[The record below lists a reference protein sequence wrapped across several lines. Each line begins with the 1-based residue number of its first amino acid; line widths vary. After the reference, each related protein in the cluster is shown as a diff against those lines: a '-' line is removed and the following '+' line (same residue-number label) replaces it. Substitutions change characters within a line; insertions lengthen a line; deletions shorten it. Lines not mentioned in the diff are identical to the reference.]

1 MLYRLGGI
9 GIETASDDWYVAPGA
24 SVIGRVRFGI
34 SASVWFGCVLRGD
47 NDWIALG
54 HRVNVQDGSIIHT
67 DAGVPVSLEAD
78 VSIGHGAILHGC
90 TIGAG
95 SLIANGAIVLDRVTI
110 GRRCLIAA
118 GTLIPPGKTIP
129 DDSVVM
135 GSPGKVVRQV
145 ADRELT
151 MMAETTEHYVA
162 RIREYRRGLE
172 VEPRESPRPAG

>member
-1 MLYRLGGI
+1 VIYRLGDACVQALS
-9 GIETASDDWYVAPGA
+9 EDWYVAPSA

-34 SASVWFGCVLRGD
+34 SASVWFNCVIRGD
-47 NDWIALG
+47 NDWIVLG
-54 HRVNVQDGSIIHT
+54 DRVNVQDGSIIHT
-67 DAGVPVSLEAD
+67 DAGVSVHLGAD
-78 VSIGHGAILHGC
+78 VSVGHGAILHGC
-90 TIGAG
+90 SIGEG
-95 SLIANGAIVLDRVTI
+95 SLIANGAIVLDGATI

-118 GTLIPPGKTIP
+118 GALVPPGKAIP
-129 DDSVVM
+129 DRSVVM

-172 VEPRESPRPAG
+172 KDLRSPPA